1 VFEPLAWQ
9 ASLFGDGPVAGD
21 PAFATLHRTRL
32 DDDSWVDYAPG
43 WLSGSD
49 ELFALL
55 LQQGKWRQRER
66 WMYEKTVAEPRLTA
80 GFSAAQPPGIGTA
93 QPVGTAAAR
102 VSDLR
107 VVPGERVEDLVPGG
121 DRGTRRDDAGTPP
134 ALAAVCDL
142 LSDRYGVGFD
152 SIWVNLY
159 RDGADSVAW
168 HGDRNGRTQKN
179 PFVVTISLGG
189 RRLFQLRP
197 KGTTTVTHRFR
208 PGLGD
213 LLVMGGACQHA
224 WEHSVPKTRR
234 PVQPRMSVTIRHSQ
248 DAAAQ
253 VEIPPEDEW

>member
-1 VFEPLAWQ
+1 VFESLAWQ
-9 ASLFGDGPVAGD
+9 TSLFGDGPVAGD
-21 PAFATLHRTRL
+21 PAFATLHRTQL
-32 DDDSWVDYAPG
+32 DDRSWVDYAPG
-43 WLSGSD
+43 WLTGSD

-55 LQQGKWRQRER
+55 LAQGHWRQRER

-80 GFSAAQPPGIGTA
+80 GFSAARPPG
-93 QPVGTAAAR
+93 VGA

-107 VVPGERVEDLVPGG
+107 TVPGERVDDLVPGG

-134 ALAAVCDL
+134 ELAAVCDL
-142 LSDRYGVGFD
+142 LGERYGVDFD

-159 RDGADSVAW
+159 RDGSDSVAW
-168 HGDRNGRTQKN
+168 HGDRNGRTQEN

-213 LLVMGGACQHA
+213 LLVMGGACQHD
-224 WEHSVPKTRR
+224 WEHCVPKTKR
-234 PVQPRMSVTIRHSQ
+234 PVQPRMSVTIRHSKDTATQ
-248 DAAAQ
+248 L
-253 VEIPPEDEW
+253 EIPPEAEW

>member
-9 ASLFGDGPVAGD
+9 ASLFGDGPVVGD
-21 PAFATLHRTRL
+21 PAFATLRRTQL
-32 DDDSWVDYAPG
+32 DEGSWVDYAPG

-49 ELFALL
+49 ELFATLL
-55 LQQGKWRQRER
+55 REGDWRQRER
-66 WMYEKTVAEPRLTA
+66 WMYERTVAEPRLTA
-80 GFSAAQPPGIGTA
+80 GFSDRQPPGIGA
-93 QPVGTAAAR
+93 SSVA
-102 VSDLR
+102 DLR
-107 VVPGERVEDLVPGG
+107 VVPGEQVEDLVPGG

-134 ALAAVCDL
+134 ELAAVCDL

-168 HGDRNGRTQKN
+168 HGDRNGRTQVD

-197 KGTTTVTHRFR
+197 KGTTTVTHRFH

-213 LLVMGGACQHA
+213 LLVMGGACQHD
-224 WEHSVPKTRR
+224 WEHCVPKTKR
-234 PVQPRMSVTIRHSQ
+234 PVHPRMSVTIRHSK
-248 DAAAQ
+248 DTATQ
-253 VEIPPEDEW
+253 VEVPPESEW

>member
-1 VFEPLAWQ
+1 MFEPLAWQ
-9 ASLFGDGPVAGD
+9 TSLFGDGPVAGD
-21 PAFATLHRTRL
+21 PAFATLHRTHL

-43 WLSGSD
+43 WLAGSD

-55 LQQGKWRQRER
+55 LTRGDWRQRER

-80 GFSAAQPPGIGTA
+80 GFSARQPPG
-93 QPVGTAAAR
+93 VGAAA

-107 VVPGERVEDLVPGG
+107 MVPGERVDDLVPGG
-121 DRGTRRDDAGTPP
+121 DRGTGRDDAGTPP

-142 LSDRYGVGFD
+142 LGERYGVDFD

-168 HGDRNGRTQKN
+168 HGDRNGRTQEN

-213 LLVMGGACQHA
+213 LLVMGGACQHD
-224 WEHSVPKTRR
+224 WEHCVPKTRR
-234 PVQPRMSVTIRHSQ
+234 PVQPRMSVTIRHSK
-248 DAAAQ
+248 DTATRP
-253 VEIPPEDEW
+253 EIPPEAEW